1 MYIKFLAH
9 GKGDPA
15 KAASYLIDEVDH
27 LNRPRANV
35 QVLRGDPQTFTAIA
49 QSIENE
55 WIYTSGVIA
64 WSKSDNPSDAEINEI
79 LDSFENHAFAG
90 LQPHQYH
97 FTAVLHEEDDGS
109 KHVHFLVPRVELDT
123 EKALNIAP
131 PGHETYFDPLRD
143 YFNYSKRW
151 SRPDDPTLQRDTKT
165 PDHIHFQD
173 KFAVRAGLKNKP
185 VNDIREVVGS
195 YIEQRVEYGFIRD
208 RKGVLDAI
216 SELGTVTRTSNKFIS
231 LKLDGA
237 EKAIRLKGAF
247 YESEFSIES
256 YFENRA
262 RKANDAGTSNEY
274 RIISAEHRNLA
285 EQYRTKSEKLASKR
299 ATYNGERYQSLE
311 RSQAEPKFSPRRE
324 SEFSQIF
331 TAANE
336 RNSQSFEPTGTA
348 AQPVKSAISSVE
360 QYEPEYS
367 AISKDKENPF
377 YLKYSF
383 SFDLSYFAYIEYL
396 FRLRQQEQIQ
406 RHKRDA
412 EQSRVSEITRR
423 EHDNNEMWGKIVCG
437 VRPELHERKLR
448 IGRGETTTWNSKGGA
463 LNESRS
469 TIIENYR
476 KRSESIEATTA
487 SIDATTARTREST
500 ATYSTA
506 ISDYRAVK
514 ELHEYFK
521 REAQRGSEY
530 RREISADNTE
540 TIRANYFRKF
550 FTDCSRELESTARK
564 TFERFSAELTDRLP
578 SQKFDSEHP
587 DEVGTSRNRA
597 AIEATDRAS
606 DRENEFSRA
615 ISTKSRRF
623 NPTSIFAALD
633 QLDQRRELQREQ
645 ERKNDRGYDSPSP
658 F

>member
-27 LNRPRANV
+27 LNRPRADV

-49 QSIENE
+49 ESIQNE

-64 WSKSDNPSDAEINEI
+64 WSKSDNPTNEEINEV
-79 LDSFENHAFAG
+79 LDTFENHAFAG

-109 KHVHFLVPRVELDT
+109 KHVHFLVPRIELET
-123 EKALNIAP
+123 KKALNIAP
-131 PGHETYFDPLRD
+131 PGHEKYYDPLRD
-143 YFNYSKRW
+143 YFNYEKGW
-151 SRPDDPTLQRDTKT
+151 SRPDDPTLQRDTQT
-165 PDHIHFQD
+165 PDYVHFQD
-173 KFAVRAGLKNKP
+173 KFAVRAGLKNKS
-185 VNDIREVVGS
+185 VNDIREIVGD
-195 YIEQRVEYGFIRD
+195 YIEQRVEHGFIRNRMD
-208 RKGVLDAI
+208 VLDAV
-216 SELGTVTRTSNKFIS
+216 SELGIVTRTSEKFIS

-237 EKAIRLKGAF
+237 ERAIRLKGAF

-256 YFENRA
+256 YFENRT
-262 RKANDAGTSNEY
+262 RKTNDARASSEY
-274 RIISAEHRNLA
+274 RVIPTEHRELA
-285 EQYRTKSEKLASKR
+285 QQLRAEFTELGRKR
-299 ATYNGERYQSLE
+299 STYNRERYQVVIG
-311 RSQAEPKFSPRRE
+311 SQAEPSFNPNREPEFSPI
-324 SEFSQIF
+324 S
-331 TAANE
+331 TTANE
-336 RNSQSFEPTGTA
+336 RNSRSFEPTSTA
-348 AQPVKSAISSVE
+348 AQSVKSAISSVE
-360 QYEPEYS
+360 QSEPEYS
-367 AISKDKENPF
+367 RISKNKENSF
-377 YLKYSF
+377 YLQYGF
-383 SFDLSYFAYIEYL
+383 SFDISYFAYIEHQSW
-396 FRLRQQEQIQ
+396 LRQQEQIQ

-412 EQSRVSEITRR
+412 EQSRLSEIR
-423 EHDNNEMWGKIVCG
+423 
-437 VRPELHERKLR
+437 
-448 IGRGETTTWNSKGGA
+448 RGEPESSEVRNREGLALVRSNRPDSRELQEQLRNSAGNK

-469 TIIENYR
+469 AIIENYR
-476 KRSESIEATTA
+476 RRSESIEATTA
-487 SIDATTARTREST
+487 SIEATTARTREST
-500 ATYSTA
+500 ATHSTA

-521 REAQRGSEY
+521 REAQRGSED

-564 TFERFSAELTDRLP
+564 TFERFSAELTGRWP

-606 DRENEFSRA
+606 DRENQFSRA